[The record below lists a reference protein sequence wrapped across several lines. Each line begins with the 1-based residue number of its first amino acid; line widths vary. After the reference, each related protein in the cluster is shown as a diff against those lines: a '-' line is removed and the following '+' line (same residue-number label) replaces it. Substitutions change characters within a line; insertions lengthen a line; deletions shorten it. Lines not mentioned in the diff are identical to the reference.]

1 MSEEKLDEIIN
12 LLKDIKNNSNNERKV
27 KLEFDYDDK
36 IVPVIVNVNKLVS
49 ALYDLSQYRRE
60 IYKYDVDGEIY
71 VDKDNNKIYTLEE
84 INSNYNRNE
93 PKNLK
98 SYVDAD
104 KVIEKIDNILYDV
117 NEIIENYWF

>member
-12 LLKDIKNNSNNERKV
+12 LLKDIKNNSDNERKV

-60 IYKYDVDGEIY
+60 LYKYEVEGEIY
-71 VDKDNNKIYTLEE
+71 VDENEKKVYTSEEIIPNYDEPKDLKQYVKVEEVINKI
-84 INSNYNRNE
+84 
-93 PKNLK
+93 
-98 SYVDAD
+98 DD
-104 KVIEKIDNILYDV
+104 IL
-117 NEIIENYWF
+117 NNTQEIIDNYWF

>member
-12 LLKDIKNNSNNERKV
+12 LLKDIKNNSDNERKV

-60 IYKYDVDGEIY
+60 LYKYEVEGEIY
-71 VDKDNNKIYTLEE
+71 VDENEKKIYTSEE
-84 INSNYNRNE
+84 IIPNYDE
-93 PKNLK
+93 PKDLK
-98 SYVDAD
+98 QYI
-104 KVIEKIDNILYDV
+104 KVEEVINKIDDLLSNTQ
-117 NEIIENYWF
+117 EIIDNYWF